1 MKKLIVLL
9 IVAAVCLLILSPGH
23 ALVTNRVWSNTH
35 LPAPVNAPAFKN
47 PKIEASLL
55 RLAQTPQNEVLGK
68 AQGMARSKTQALNA
82 DNTVRIVLEAQT
94 GWPQGMQDLIVPY
107 ISQLVASL
115 GGRVETTYRNLVQ
128 ASVPVSA
135 LLPLAGS
142 PAVGYV
148 RRPLVPRLLEVTSEG
163 VAHTGADAWIKL
175 APLPVLPG
183 QAVKICILDLGFQGY
198 SALKGTE
205 LPSDVVTQSFRFDGD
220 IEAGEV
226 HGAAC
231 AEIVHDMAPDAQM
244 YLVNFS
250 TDVEQHNAVDWIIS
264 QGVNVIS
271 YSIGWTNAGAGD
283 GTGPIDADVDNAA
296 SHNIVWASAAG
307 NYATDHY
314 EGTFNDPDSDGW
326 QNFSGTDKILEFEVP
341 AYEIVGAALNW
352 DDWGFWNGSNYAGA
366 TNDYDLYLYI
376 WTGSAWDLVDSSTNP
391 QSGGGDWPT
400 EDIYGWYADFTT
412 HWGVAIRK
420 VHATR
425 NCKLEIFSFGNS
437 SAIEYNVPWGSLSIP
452 GDSEHAVT
460 AGAVGLDDTYHY
472 YSSRGPTHDGR
483 IKPDFGAPSGVSTET
498 YGHLNFYGTSA
509 SAPHVAGAFG
519 LMLGRTPYTPDQI
532 YKILQLRAKDLGTP
546 GKDNMFGW
554 GSLNLKK

>member
-1 MKKLIVLL
+1 MKKQIVLM
-9 IVAAVCLLILSPGH
+9 IAVAACLMILSPGQ
-23 ALVTNRVWSNTH
+23 ARVTSQVWSKTH
-35 LPAPVNAPAFKN
+35 LPPLDNPPAFKN

-55 RLAQTPQNEVLGK
+55 RLVQAPLNEVLGK
-68 AQGMARSKTQALNA
+68 AQGIARSKKQALNA

-94 GWPQGMQDLIVPY
+94 GVPQGMQEFIVPY

-115 GGRVETTYRNLVQ
+115 GGRVETTYRTLVQ

-142 PAVGYV
+142 PAVRYV
-148 RRPLVPRLLEVTSEG
+148 RRPLVPRVLEVTSEG

-175 APLPVLPG
+175 APFHVSG
-183 QAVKICILDLGFQGY
+183 QAVKVCILDLGFQGY
-198 SALKGTE
+198 SSLKGSE
-205 LPSDVVTQSFRFDGD
+205 LPANVVTKSFRADGD

-244 YLVNFS
+244 YLVNFD
-250 TDVEQHNAVDWIIS
+250 TDVEQHNALDWIID

-283 GTGPIDADVDNAA
+283 GTGPIDADVDNAH
-296 SHNIVWASAAG
+296 SHNIVWASSAG
-307 NYATDHY
+307 NYAADHY
-314 EGTFNDPDSDGW
+314 EGAFNDTDSDGW
-326 QNFSGTDKILEFEVP
+326 HNFSGPDEILDFEVP

-352 DDWGFWNGSNYAGA
+352 DDWGSWNGLDYSGA

-376 WTGSAWDLVDSSTNP
+376 WTGSAWQLVDSSTNP
-391 QSGGGDWPT
+391 QVSSGDWPV
-400 EDIYGWYADFTT
+400 EEIYGWYADFTT
-412 HWGVAIRK
+412 HWGIAIRK

-425 NCKLEIFSFGNS
+425 NCNLEIFTFGND
-437 SAIEYNVPWGSLSIP
+437 SAIEYNIPGGSLSIP
-452 GDSEHAVT
+452 GDSSNAVT
-460 AGAVGLDDTYHY
+460 AGAVGLNDAYHY

-483 IKPDFGAPSGVSTET
+483 IKPDFASPSGVSTET
-498 YGHLNFYGTSA
+498 YGHLAFYGTSA

-519 LMLGRTPYTPDQI
+519 LMLGRTPYSPDQI
-532 YKILQLRAKDLGTP
+532 YKILQLRAVDLGTP

>member
-1 MKKLIVLL
+1 MKKFTLLL
-9 IVAAVCLLILSPGH
+9 IVTAVCLMCLSPGH
-23 ALVTNRVWSNTH
+23 ARVTSRVWSQTH
-35 LPAPVNAPAFKN
+35 LAPVTAPAFKN

-55 RLAQTPQNEVLGK
+55 RLVQASLSPI
-68 AQGMARSKTQALNA
+68 QGQAARMAKSKTQALNA
-82 DNTVRIVLEAQT
+82 DNTVRVVLETQT
-94 GWPQGMQDLIVPY
+94 GLPQGMQDLLVPY

-115 GGRVETTYRNLVQ
+115 GGRVETTHRNLVQ

-142 PAVGYV
+142 PTVRFV

-163 VAHTGADAWIKL
+163 VTHTGADAWIKL
-175 APLPVLPG
+175 APFHAKP
-183 QAVKICILDLGFQGY
+183 VKICILDLGFQGY
-198 SALKGTE
+198 SGLKGSE
-205 LPSDVVTQSFRFDGD
+205 LPSDVVTKSFRDDGD
-220 IEAGEV
+220 IEAGIV

-231 AEIVHDMAPDAQM
+231 AEIVHDMAPDAKL
-244 YLVNFS
+244 YLVNFNS
-250 TDVEQHNAVDWIIS
+250 DVEQHNAVDWIID

-283 GTGPIDADVDNAA
+283 GTGPIDADVDHAA
-296 SHNIVWASAAG
+296 EHHIVWASSAG

-314 EGTFNDPDSDGW
+314 EGAFSDPDSDGW
-326 QNFSGTDKILEFEVP
+326 DNFSGTDEILDFEVP
-341 AYEIVGAALNW
+341 AYTVVDAALNW
-352 DDWGFWNGSNYAGA
+352 DDWGTWNGIDYSGA

-376 WTGSAWDLVDSSTNP
+376 WDGASWVLVDSSTNA
-391 QSGGGDWPT
+391 QNGGGDWPV
-400 EDIYGWYADFTT
+400 EEIYGWYADITT
-412 HWGVAIRK
+412 HWGVAIHK

-425 NCKLEIFSFGNS
+425 NCKLELFTFGNS

-452 GDSEHAVT
+452 GDSPNAVT
-460 AGAVGLDDTYHY
+460 AGAVSWSNDAYHY

-498 YGHLNFYGTSA
+498 YGNLNFYGTSA

-519 LMLGRTPYTPDQI
+519 LMMGRTPYTPDQI
-532 YKILQLRAKDLGTP
+532 YHILQVRAVDLGTP